1 MTPFRDNLRGIVAIT
16 ACNFLFLINDTFLK
30 VVSSEMPL
38 GQILFFRGLFASMLM
53 LPLVIATGAHRE
65 VRHLWN
71 RAVFWRTLSEIC
83 AAILFLLALFRIPI
97 ANANAI
103 LQVVPL
109 MVTAAGAIFLGE
121 YVGWR
126 RWTAIAIGFVGVL
139 IVIRPGLAGFDAY
152 SLVALSS
159 MFFITLRD
167 IMTRVMPR
175 ALPALLISLVTGA
188 AVGLSGPLLG
198 IALEETWVVP
208 SLESLGLILV
218 AVVFLIGGYL
228 TAVEF
233 MRYGDIGV
241 VAPFRYTVVIWAMTV
256 GFVVWHEVPDWAMLV
271 GTAIIITTGV
281 FTFSRERRMSRLAA
295 EAAAGQGL

>member
-1 MTPFRDNLRGIVAIT
+1 MTPFRDNLRGIIAIT
-16 ACNFLFLINDTFLK
+16 ACNFLFLINDTLLK
-30 VVSSEMPL
+30 LVSSEMPL
-38 GQILFFRGLFASMLM
+38 GQILSFRGLFASILM
-53 LPLVIATGAHRE
+53 LPLAIVTGAHRQ

-83 AAILFLLALFRIPI
+83 AAILFLLALFQIPI

-121 YVGWR
+121 YVGAR
-126 RWTAIAIGFVGVL
+126 RWTAIAIGFIGVL

-152 SLVALSS
+152 SLVALAS
-159 MFFITLRD
+159 MLFITLRD

-188 AVGLSGPLLG
+188 AVGLSGPFVGL
-198 IALEETWVVP
+198 ALSETWVMP
-208 SLESLGLILV
+208 SLESLGLILI

-228 TAVEF
+228 TAVAF
-233 MRYGDIGV
+233 MRYGDIAV
-241 VAPFRYTVVIWAMTV
+241 VAPFRYTVVVWAMIV
-256 GFVVWHEVPDWAMLV
+256 GFAVWGEVPDWPMLV
-271 GTAIIITTGV
+271 GTAIIIATGV
-281 FTFSRERRMSRLAA
+281 FTFGRERRMSRLAA
-295 EAAAGQGL
+295 EAAAGQGM